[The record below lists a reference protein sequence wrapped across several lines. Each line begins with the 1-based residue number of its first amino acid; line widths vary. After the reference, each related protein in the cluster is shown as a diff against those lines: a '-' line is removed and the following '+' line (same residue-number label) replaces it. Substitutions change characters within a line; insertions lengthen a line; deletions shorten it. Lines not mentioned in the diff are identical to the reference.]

1 MQVGPRRH
9 LVHPASRPIL
19 DMPHSRMRCVILSR
33 NASRPSAYYR
43 LMGRFGQSQK
53 TPAGSRASLA
63 GIDVARPLRSA
74 RLLARAAIA
83 VSLLASLVVAPAI
96 AVTRVVCSDDSAACP
111 PSMEH
116 VQAGSMPA
124 LDCCEACMEAPL
136 APALSERTASLI
148 AIPAGV
154 PLTVSPSA
162 LETGAIGGTPSL
174 PARAAGP
181 PLFLK
186 VRALLI

>member
-1 MQVGPRRH
+1 M
-9 LVHPASRPIL
+9 A
-19 DMPHSRMRCVILSR
+19 
-33 NASRPSAYYR
+33 
-43 LMGRFGQSQK
+43 RFRKSQK
-53 TPAGSRASLA
+53 MPARPDASLT
-63 GIDVARPLRSA
+63 GIDLTRPLRSA

-83 VSLLASLVVAPAI
+83 VSLLASLVAAPAI

-111 PSMEH
+111 PSM
-116 VQAGSMPA
+116 VRAGSMRV
-124 LDCCEACMEAPL
+124 LDCCEARMEAPL
-136 APALSERTASLI
+136 APALSEPSVSLI

-162 LETGAIGGTPSL
+162 LETGAIGGAPL
-174 PARAAGP
+174 LFALAAGP

>member
-1 MQVGPRRH
+1 M
-9 LVHPASRPIL
+9 A
-19 DMPHSRMRCVILSR
+19 
-33 NASRPSAYYR
+33 
-43 LMGRFGQSQK
+43 RFRKSQK
-53 TPAGSRASLA
+53 MPARPGASLT
-63 GIDVARPLRSA
+63 GIELTRPLRSA

-83 VSLLASLVVAPAI
+83 VSLLASLVAAPAI
-96 AVTRVVCSDDSAACP
+96 AVTRAVCNDGSAACP
-111 PSMEH
+111 PSMGH
-116 VQAGSMPA
+116 VQTGSMHA
-124 LDCCEACMEAPL
+124 LDCCEARTDARL

-162 LETGAIGGTPSL
+162 LETGAI
-174 PARAAGP
+174 ARAPSVFALTTGP

>member
-1 MQVGPRRH
+1 
-9 LVHPASRPIL
+9 
-19 DMPHSRMRCVILSR
+19 
-33 NASRPSAYYR
+33 
-43 LMGRFGQSQK
+43 MGRFGQSQK
-53 TPAGSRASLA
+53 TPTGSRAFPG
-63 GIDVARPLRSA
+63 GINVARPLRSA

-111 PSMEH
+111 PPMEH

-162 LETGAIGGTPSL
+162 LETGAI
-174 PARAAGP
+174 ARAPSVFALTTGP